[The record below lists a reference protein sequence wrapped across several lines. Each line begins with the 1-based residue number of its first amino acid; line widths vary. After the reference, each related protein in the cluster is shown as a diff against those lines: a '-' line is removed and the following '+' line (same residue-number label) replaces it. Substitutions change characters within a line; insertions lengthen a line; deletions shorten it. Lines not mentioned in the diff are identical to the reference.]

1 VNDGVLVN
9 ASFQYNHNLA
19 ALMPDVDYD
28 VFVLE
33 PPEDKDMYTDD
44 EGLQR
49 LIDLIETK
57 LQASITRQTTH
68 TTILLNGHL

>member
-1 VNDGVLVN
+1 
-9 ASFQYNHNLA
+9 
-19 ALMPDVDYD
+19 MPDVDYD

>member
-1 VNDGVLVN
+1 
-9 ASFQYNHNLA
+9 
-19 ALMPDVDYD
+19 MPDVDYD

-57 LQASITRQTTH
+57 LQARITRQTMH